1 MNEAKD
7 AQKAAIPAN
16 FAVKATLDQLVVE
29 RIAWE
34 NRSNQQLYQLL
45 DRCLLLMTEV
55 TGNSDQST
63 AVETFIKDQGLPVRA
78 NTSLE
83 TKIVRAVFGDCGS
96 REFAYSRILAVA
108 KDAKPDGQSMA
119 DWIEACGGVEKI
131 RRSSGNTIEGKITQ
145 PAVSDSNTV
154 KTSALVIEE
163 SQLFA
168 DLFEE
173 DDDYKLLVL
182 RRLPGKKVEVA
193 YQTSDGRK
201 LSSFIQ

>member
-1 MNEAKD
+1 MKEAKD
-7 AQKAAIPAN
+7 AQKAAISADD
-16 FAVKATLDQLVVE
+16 AVKATLDQLVVE
-29 RIAWE
+29 RKAWE

-45 DRCLLLMTEV
+45 DRCLSLMSEV
-55 TGNSDQST
+55 TGDADQTT
-63 AVETFIKDQGLPVRA
+63 AIETFIKDQGLPVRA

-108 KDAKPDGQSMA
+108 KDAKPKDQSMA
-119 DWIEACGGVEKI
+119 DWIEFCGGVEKI
-131 RRSSGNTIEGKITQ
+131 RRSSGNTIESKSTQ
-145 PAVSDSNTV
+145 PAVSDSNIV

-168 DLFEE
+168 DLLEE
-173 DDDYKLLVL
+173 GDDYKLLVL
-182 RRLPGKKVEVA
+182 RRLPGKRVEVA

-201 LSSFIQ
+201 LRSFIQ